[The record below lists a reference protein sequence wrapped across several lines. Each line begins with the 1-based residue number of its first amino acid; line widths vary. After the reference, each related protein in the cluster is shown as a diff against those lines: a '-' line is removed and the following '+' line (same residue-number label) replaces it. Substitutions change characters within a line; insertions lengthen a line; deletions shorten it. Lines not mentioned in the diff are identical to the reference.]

1 MISIRIH
8 ISNPYSTEMKYS
20 QINRMRL
27 QQAITGVSQK
37 FINKRKFENKKY
49 LEICFMPQ
57 ALCIYL

>member
-27 QQAITGVSQK
+27 QQAITGVSQNY
-37 FINKRKFENKKY
+37 FIIMFHK
-49 LEICFMPQ
+49 
-57 ALCIYL
+57 